1 MKSIASIMLLG
12 PEVWQTLLKNDN
24 YQLQADLVQVMSC
37 HEIVPKNQAK
47 MAQHIWR
54 AVSVYFAVKLLPR
67 L

>member
-1 MKSIASIMLLG
+1 MLLG

-24 YQLQADLVQVMSC
+24 YLLQADLVRVMSC
-37 HEIVPKNQAK
+37 HEIGPKIQAK
-47 MAQHIWR
+47 MAQLIWR